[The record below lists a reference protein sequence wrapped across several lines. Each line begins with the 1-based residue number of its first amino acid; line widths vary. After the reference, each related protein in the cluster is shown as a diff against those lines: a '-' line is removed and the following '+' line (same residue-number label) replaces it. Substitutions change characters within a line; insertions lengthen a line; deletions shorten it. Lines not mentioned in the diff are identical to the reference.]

1 MKKSIFKLAIIALLT
16 FPIML
21 NAQDSSV
28 KKLFEKYSG
37 KDGVT
42 VITINKSLFELF
54 SQIETDEENKE
65 FNEAIEG
72 IEGIIIL
79 AVDEYIEFEVNF
91 YDEIM
96 KDLPVEEYEEL
107 MVIHEKDTDV
117 KFLIK
122 KKNGRISELL
132 MIAGG
137 KKGDDNVLICIFGD
151 INMKTISKIS
161 KSMKIDGLENLDKL
175 EEEDKE

>member
-1 MKKSIFKLAIIALLT
+1 MKKTFFKLAIIALLT

-21 NAQDSSV
+21 NAQNSSV

-37 KDGVT
+37 KDGIT
-42 VITINKSLFELF
+42 VITINKSLFEMF

-72 IEGIIIL
+72 IEGIKIL
-79 AVDEYIEFEVNF
+79 AVEDSDFEGNF
-91 YDEIM
+91 YDDIM
-96 KDLPVEEYEEL
+96 VDLPVEEYEEL
-107 MVIHEKDTDV
+107 MVIHEKDSDI

-122 KKNGRISELL
+122 KKNGGISELL

-137 KKGDDNVLICIFGD
+137 KGDDNAIICIFGD

-175 EEEDKE
+175 EEGDKEK

>member
-1 MKKSIFKLAIIALLT
+1 MKKTIFKLAIIALLT

-21 NAQDSSV
+21 NAQNSSV
-28 KKLFEKYSG
+28 KKLFEKYSD

-42 VITINKSLFELF
+42 VITINKSLFGLF

-72 IEGIIIL
+72 IEGIKIL
-79 AVDEYIEFEVNF
+79 AVEDSDFEGNF
-91 YDEIM
+91 YDDIM
-96 KDLPVEEYEEL
+96 VDLPVEEYEEL
-107 MVIHEKDTDV
+107 MVIHEKDSDI

-122 KKNGRISELL
+122 KKNGGISELL

-137 KKGDDNVLICIFGD
+137 KGDDNAIICIFGD

-161 KSMKIDGLENLDKL
+161 KSMKIDGLENFDKL
-175 EEEDKE
+175 EEEDKEK

>member
-1 MKKSIFKLAIIALLT
+1 MKKTFFKLAIIALLT

-21 NAQDSSV
+21 NAQNSSV
-28 KKLFEKYSG
+28 KKLFEKYSD

-42 VITINKSLFELF
+42 VITINKSLFGLF

-65 FNEAIEG
+65 FKEAMEG
-72 IEGIIIL
+72 IEGIKIL
-79 AVDEYIEFEVNF
+79 VVEDSDFEGNF
-91 YDEIM
+91 YDDIM
-96 KDLPVEEYEEL
+96 VDLPVEEYEEL
-107 MVIHEKDTDV
+107 MVIHEKDSDI

-122 KKNGRISELL
+122 KKNGGISELL

-137 KKGDDNVLICIFGD
+137 KGDDNAIICIFGD

-175 EEEDKE
+175 EEGDKEK

>member
-1 MKKSIFKLAIIALLT
+1 MKKSIFKLAIIALLI

-37 KDGVT
+37 KDGIT
-42 VITINKSLFELF
+42 VITINKSLFGLF

-65 FNEAIEG
+65 FKEAMEG
-72 IEGIIIL
+72 IEGIKIL
-79 AVDEYIEFEVNF
+79 AVEDSDFKGNF
-91 YDEIM
+91 YDDIM
-96 KDLPVEEYEEL
+96 VDLPVEEYEEL
-107 MVIHEKDTDV
+107 MVIHEKDSDV

-137 KKGDDNVLICIFGD
+137 KGDDNALICIFGD

-161 KSMKIDGLENLDKL
+161 KSMKINGLENLDKL
-175 EEEDKE
+175 EEENKE